1 VTSIAKRRGRHGLS
15 PTNSNQRN
23 RRIRWLVEMGADEHH
38 SLVVD
43 TVQNLVHGRKHPQR
57 VEVCSDSILRLPLE
71 I

>member
-1 VTSIAKRRGRHGLS
+1 
-15 PTNSNQRN
+15 
-23 RRIRWLVEMGADEHH
+23 MGADEHH